1 MMSAQDYRDV
11 RLGWGDRGVDLG
23 GNYDWLDGVT
33 RTGFSMHHTLTVSGG
48 NERSNYRVS
57 ADYRDAN
64 GIDLRSNREEYGAR
78 ASVSHTTKGGLF
90 TVQLNVAPRII
101 YRDNADW
108 GVFKDALE
116 ANPTTPLMNP
126 ENQAQYYNFNGQV
139 VGSNPVE
146 RQVLET
152 NHSDTKLLD
161 WDGTL
166 KLNLLP
172 LFAKNGDSAHN
183 LSTQIMFA
191 DHQYSNN
198 DSWFRPSTST
208 ECINNGHESMS
219 GNKIGAVND
228 AIVNVLPMLEDISS
242 SNPDAEIKVAAL
254 EFSNGTKWLYNEP
267 KSVEDFKWIDVQAG
281 GLTSLGEACLE
292 LNSKLSRSG
301 YMKSASG
308 SYAPA
313 IILLSDGGPTD
324 NFDGGLQTIQGNN
337 WFKNA
342 IRIAIAIGDD
352 ADLDVLARFT
362 GNSEAVIKVQNIDAL
377 KQIIRIVAVTS
388 SQIGSKS
395 SSAGDTSKQDQVI
408 KDVNQAVDN
417 IDGAST
423 AAAPDSS
430 SYDDWD

>member
-1 MMSAQDYRDV
+1 MS
-11 RLGWGDRGVDLG
+11 
-23 GNYDWLDGVT
+23 
-33 RTGFSMHHTLTVSGG
+33 
-48 NERSNYRVS
+48 
-57 ADYRDAN
+57 
-64 GIDLRSNREEYGAR
+64 
-78 ASVSHTTKGGLF
+78 
-90 TVQLNVAPRII
+90 
-101 YRDNADW
+101 
-108 GVFKDALE
+108 
-116 ANPTTPLMNP
+116 
-126 ENQAQYYNFNGQV
+126 
-139 VGSNPVE
+139 
-146 RQVLET
+146 
-152 NHSDTKLLD
+152 LLD
-161 WDGTL
+161 DAVSVPRKTMTL
-166 KLNLLP
+166 
-172 LFAKNGDSAHN
+172 LFLID
-183 LSTQIMFA
+183 
-191 DHQYSNN
+191 
-198 DSWFRPSTST
+198 TS
-208 ECINNGHESMS
+208 GSMS

-324 NFDGGLQTIQGNN
+324 NFDGGLQSLQGNN

-417 IDGAST
+417 VDGAST

>member
-1 MMSAQDYRDV
+1 MS
-11 RLGWGDRGVDLG
+11 
-23 GNYDWLDGVT
+23 
-33 RTGFSMHHTLTVSGG
+33 
-48 NERSNYRVS
+48 
-57 ADYRDAN
+57 
-64 GIDLRSNREEYGAR
+64 
-78 ASVSHTTKGGLF
+78 
-90 TVQLNVAPRII
+90 
-101 YRDNADW
+101 
-108 GVFKDALE
+108 
-116 ANPTTPLMNP
+116 
-126 ENQAQYYNFNGQV
+126 
-139 VGSNPVE
+139 
-146 RQVLET
+146 
-152 NHSDTKLLD
+152 LLD
-161 WDGTL
+161 DAVSVPRRTMTL
-166 KLNLLP
+166 FFLI
-172 LFAKNGDSAHN
+172 D
-183 LSTQIMFA
+183 
-191 DHQYSNN
+191 
-198 DSWFRPSTST
+198 TS
-208 ECINNGHESMS
+208 GSMS

-242 SNPDAEIKVAAL
+242 TNPDAEIKVAAL
-254 EFSNGTKWLYNEP
+254 EFSNGTKWLYNES

>member
-1 MMSAQDYRDV
+1 MS
-11 RLGWGDRGVDLG
+11 
-23 GNYDWLDGVT
+23 
-33 RTGFSMHHTLTVSGG
+33 
-48 NERSNYRVS
+48 
-57 ADYRDAN
+57 
-64 GIDLRSNREEYGAR
+64 
-78 ASVSHTTKGGLF
+78 
-90 TVQLNVAPRII
+90 
-101 YRDNADW
+101 
-108 GVFKDALE
+108 
-116 ANPTTPLMNP
+116 
-126 ENQAQYYNFNGQV
+126 
-139 VGSNPVE
+139 
-146 RQVLET
+146 
-152 NHSDTKLLD
+152 LLD
-161 WDGTL
+161 YAVSVPRRTMTL
-166 KLNLLP
+166 FFLI
-172 LFAKNGDSAHN
+172 D
-183 LSTQIMFA
+183 
-191 DHQYSNN
+191 
-198 DSWFRPSTST
+198 TS
-208 ECINNGHESMS
+208 GSMS

-242 SNPDAEIKVAAL
+242 SNPDAEIKVAAM

>member
-1 MMSAQDYRDV
+1 MS
-11 RLGWGDRGVDLG
+11 
-23 GNYDWLDGVT
+23 
-33 RTGFSMHHTLTVSGG
+33 
-48 NERSNYRVS
+48 
-57 ADYRDAN
+57 
-64 GIDLRSNREEYGAR
+64 
-78 ASVSHTTKGGLF
+78 
-90 TVQLNVAPRII
+90 
-101 YRDNADW
+101 
-108 GVFKDALE
+108 
-116 ANPTTPLMNP
+116 
-126 ENQAQYYNFNGQV
+126 
-139 VGSNPVE
+139 
-146 RQVLET
+146 
-152 NHSDTKLLD
+152 LLD
-161 WDGTL
+161 YAVSVPRRTMTL
-166 KLNLLP
+166 FFLI
-172 LFAKNGDSAHN
+172 D
-183 LSTQIMFA
+183 
-191 DHQYSNN
+191 
-198 DSWFRPSTST
+198 TS
-208 ECINNGHESMS
+208 GSMS

-267 KSVEDFKWIDVQAG
+267 KSVEDFKCMDVEGG

>member
-1 MMSAQDYRDV
+1 MS
-11 RLGWGDRGVDLG
+11 
-23 GNYDWLDGVT
+23 
-33 RTGFSMHHTLTVSGG
+33 
-48 NERSNYRVS
+48 
-57 ADYRDAN
+57 
-64 GIDLRSNREEYGAR
+64 
-78 ASVSHTTKGGLF
+78 
-90 TVQLNVAPRII
+90 
-101 YRDNADW
+101 
-108 GVFKDALE
+108 
-116 ANPTTPLMNP
+116 
-126 ENQAQYYNFNGQV
+126 
-139 VGSNPVE
+139 
-146 RQVLET
+146 
-152 NHSDTKLLD
+152 LLD
-161 WDGTL
+161 YAVSVPRRTMTL
-166 KLNLLP
+166 FFLI
-172 LFAKNGDSAHN
+172 D
-183 LSTQIMFA
+183 
-191 DHQYSNN
+191 
-198 DSWFRPSTST
+198 TS
-208 ECINNGHESMS
+208 GSMS

-430 SYDDWD
+430 CYDDWD